1 MLGSDDPA
9 ALLRG
14 VEEVLDECTDCMG
27 SELHTRKPRAVS
39 TACRERMS

>member
-14 VEEVLDECTDCMG
+14 VEEDLDECTGCMG
-27 SELHTRKPRAVS
+27 SELHIRKPCAAS